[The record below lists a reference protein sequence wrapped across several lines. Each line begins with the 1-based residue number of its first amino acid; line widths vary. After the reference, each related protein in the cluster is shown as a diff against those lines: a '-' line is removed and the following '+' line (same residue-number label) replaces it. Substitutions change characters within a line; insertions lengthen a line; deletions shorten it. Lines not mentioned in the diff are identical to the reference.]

1 MTGARAKDRHPCSQ
15 DIVRERSWPARRGH
29 ASGVFTAV
37 LGLVL
42 GLASIRGTASADPSA
57 WRPET
62 LDPPSSAVLPTF
74 LALPPIAARQRLHE
88 LEHASQVDSAP
99 GEPTAARPL
108 SPPTHGVLKAGV
120 RLPRSVVYDLR
131 CRYNAHAARFTAAHL
146 FTGLAR
152 LRARYPGQIVIGDV
166 SRKHGGPFGK
176 HRSHQ
181 SGRDVDI
188 WLPIRG
194 GSYRTAPECSRCGN
208 SWCRPQR
215 DEIDWP
221 GTWALIRAL
230 AATGAVE
237 HVFLDRALHPELRAA
252 ALAAGAAPGEL
263 RRLIQRRPGA
273 RALIL
278 HSAGHFSHIHVRFVP
293 APEQIAP

>member
-1 MTGARAKDRHPCSQ
+1 MTRTGANEGHPCSQ
-15 DIVRERSWPARRGH
+15 DIVRDRSWPAPRGH
-29 ASGVFTAV
+29 VKDVLTAV

-42 GLASIRGTASADPSA
+42 GLAAIQGTAAADPA
-57 WRPET
+57 AAQP
-62 LDPPSSAVLPTF
+62 
-74 LALPPIAARQRLHE
+74 LPPRA
-88 LEHASQVDSAP
+88 
-99 GEPTAARPL
+99 
-108 SPPTHGVLKAGV
+108 THGVLKDGV

-131 CRYNAHAARFTAAHL
+131 CPYNAHAARFTAAHL
-146 FTGLAR
+146 FAGLAR

-194 GSYRTAPECSRCGN
+194 GSYRTAPECVSCGN

-252 ALAAGAAPGEL
+252 ALAAGATPSEL
-263 RRLIQRRPGA
+263 RRVIQRRPGA
-273 RALIL
+273 PALVL
-278 HSAGHFSHIHVRFVP
+278 HSAGHLSHIHVRFIP